1 MASKDIM
8 SEAVEQADLMQ
19 KAAFEHAKNTLVEA
33 MSTNLKAAVSE
44 AIEEQLDG
52 DDEVSEEVVSE
63 DTVSEEELTEDE
75 LEEEV
80 VEEEEDEDEDM
91 DEGYDM
97 EEEDDDMDET
107 EDMDEMGHMDEEED
121 DDDDDEVDVN
131 IDIDADDDDDDD
143 DDEEMDEEVLEVV
156 DDEMEEGED
165 EDVEE
170 IKYESVVKE
179 NNRLKKENADMSKV
193 LRFLK
198 KRINEVNLFNSR
210 LAAATDVMNNTTLT
224 KEQKE
229 SVVEAFDE
237 CKSINEVQRTQKML
251 SEAYKTTTKKVAKV
265 RAERPNVQSVISENV
280 KDTSNSAYDRLA
292 QLAGL

>member
-75 LEEEV
+75 LEEV
-80 VEEEEDEDEDM
+80 VEEEEDEDM

-97 EEEDDDMDET
+97 EEEDDDMDDT
-107 EDMDEMGHMDEEED
+107 EDMDEMDYMEEED
-121 DDDDDEVDVN
+121 EDDDDEVDVN
-131 IDIDADDDDDDD
+131 IDIDADDDDDEEE
-143 DDEEMDEEVLEVV
+143 DEDEMDEEVLEVI
-156 DDEMEEGED
+156 DDEVEEGEEED

-210 LAAATDVMNNTTLT
+210 LAAATDVMNSATLT

-237 CKSINEVQRTQKML
+237 CRSVNEVQRTQKML
-251 SEAYKTTTKKVAKV
+251 SEAYKTSTKKVAKV